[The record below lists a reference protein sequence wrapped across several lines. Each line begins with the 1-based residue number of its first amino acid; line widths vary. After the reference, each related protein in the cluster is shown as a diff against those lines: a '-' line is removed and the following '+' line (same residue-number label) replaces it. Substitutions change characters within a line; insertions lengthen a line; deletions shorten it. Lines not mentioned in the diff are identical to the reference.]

1 MKKSLRRSTL
11 AVASATILTATAL
24 TACSSS
30 GSTGDSTGGGAAD
43 PVGMSSSADPGSSA
57 AAGDGVAHAKAQI
70 AKFKEERQHYGTP
83 PTVPNV
89 PDLQGK
95 TVWYVPLG
103 TSVPV
108 LKTMGTAIEQ
118 AMGKLGADVHVCDG
132 KFTPTTVAQ
141 CMNDAGTH
149 NAAAVITGFVDYK
162 SVPSAF
168 QSLAA
173 KGIPTLVAGEAKPA
187 GVKANKNL
195 GFFDTT
201 PLTHTAYKL
210 MADAVIADS
219 NGKATVLQIELAD
232 SPTTVSNTKATNEEF
247 DKYCSDC
254 KVTTVSTTTADIA
267 KLGSLISAKL
277 SSNPD
282 TNYVLIPQD
291 AFLQAALPGLQSSG
305 FAGKVKIVTAGGS
318 TAGLQSTKAKQ
329 IAYNVGQG
337 AVQQGWS
344 MADAAVRL
352 MSGAKVLP
360 ETDGPVRVFT
370 PENVTGL
377 DLSDANYNTSV
388 WYGGDAWRQ
397 DFLTAW
403 GVK

>member
-1 MKKSLRRSTL
+1 VNKSLRRSTL
-11 AVASATILTATAL
+11 AVAGATILTATAL

-30 GSTGDSTGGGAAD
+30 NSTGGTGGSTGALAGGT
-43 PVGMSSSADPGSSA
+43 VSKSAS
-57 AAGDGVAHAKAQI
+57 DGVAHANAQI
-70 AKFKEERQHYGTP
+70 AKFKQERQHYGTP
-83 PTVPNV
+83 AKVANV
-89 PDLQGK
+89 PDLKGK
-95 TVWYVPLG
+95 TVWYVPIG

-108 LKTMGTAIEQ
+108 LKTMGTAIDQ
-118 AMGKLGADVHVCDG
+118 AMSKLGANVHVCDG

-141 CMNDAGTH
+141 CMSDAGTH
-149 NAAAVITGFVDYK
+149 GAAAVITGFVDYK

-201 PLTHTAYKL
+201 PLTHQAYQL

-219 NGKATVLQIELAD
+219 KGKATVLQIELTD
-232 SPTTVSNTKATNEEF
+232 SATTVSNTTASNEEF
-247 DKYCSDC
+247 SKYCADC

-277 SSNPD
+277 SANPG

-305 FAGKVKIVTAGGS
+305 FINKVKIVTAGGS
-318 TAGLQSTKAKQ
+318 TAGLQSTKSKQ
-329 IAYNVGQG
+329 IAYNIGQG
-337 AVQQGWS
+337 AIEQGWAI
-344 MADAAVRL
+344 ADAGVRL
-352 MSGAKVLP
+352 MSNATVTP

-370 PENVTGL
+370 PENVKPLQLT
-377 DLSDANYNTSV
+377 DANYNSSV
-388 WYGGDAWRQ
+388 WYGGDAWQQ